1 KDLKNKFYYPAFTIN
16 KKEYETRGDEYL
28 NEVKE
33 YFIKIINEKIKE
45 RQKSVKD
52 KE

>member
-1 KDLKNKFYYPAFTIN
+1 MAIRDLKNKFYYPTFTIN

-33 YFIKIINEKIKE
+33 CFINIIKE
-45 RQKSVKD
+45 RKNQ
-52 KE
+52 